1 MPLTHSYEPTARLDE
16 PFHENEPGLLR
27 AGGGYPAMTTGAD
40 DSRRAT
46 AGRVPAACLCAL
58 TLVLAAAGGLA
69 SAAPPARGPQY
80 LKSNVPNAPF
90 SAAVRVDNILY
101 LSGQIGIGVDGNL
114 PEDFTDQVRQTMSNV
129 QATLRQG
136 GLTLEDVFK
145 CTVMLADMSRWEDF
159 NKIYVSYFK
168 PERLPARSAL
178 GANGLARG
186 ALVELECAAYASGSH

>member
-1 MPLTHSYEPTARLDE
+1 V
-16 PFHENEPGLLR
+16 
-27 AGGGYPAMTTGAD
+27 
-40 DSRRAT
+40 
-46 AGRVPAACLCAL
+46 GRVRAACLGTLA
-58 TLVLAAAGGLA
+58 LVLAAAGSTA
-69 SAAPPARGPQY
+69 SSAPPASSPQY

-90 SAAVRVDNILY
+90 AAAVRVDNILY
-101 LSGQIGIGVDGNL
+101 LSGQIGIGVDGKL
-114 PEDFTDQVRQTMSNV
+114 PADFGDQVRQTMANV

-136 GLTLEDVFK
+136 GLSLDDVFK

-186 ALVELECAAYASGSH
+186 ALVELECTAYAGGRR